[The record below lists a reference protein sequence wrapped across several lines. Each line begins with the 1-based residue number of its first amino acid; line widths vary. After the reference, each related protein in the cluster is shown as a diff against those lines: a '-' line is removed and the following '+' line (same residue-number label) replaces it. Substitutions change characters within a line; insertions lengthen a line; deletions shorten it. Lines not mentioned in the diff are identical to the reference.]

1 MKKKTLKKDLAH
13 GSHLQD
19 SPQQILKVLKM
30 TKMWAM
36 QTSIFQRLRLLDG
49 INYNQISQS
58 LNPNKNR
65 D

>member
-30 TKMWAM
+30 TKMWQFSM
-36 QTSIFQRLRLLDG
+36 VLKSKLCKLRFSKGYVYLTA
-49 INYNQISQS
+49 
-58 LNPNKNR
+58 
-65 D
+65 